1 MLARKHP
8 TPVPDE
14 RTASAAAGHT
24 PLSHPA
30 APEPATVS
38 IRKNKVRIIVSID
51 PDLLAA
57 LDNVAVRK
65 GLSRAGTMSL
75 ACADLIDREQQ
86 RLNHG

>member
-1 MLARKHP
+1 MSARKHP
-8 TPVPDE
+8 TP
-14 RTASAAAGHT
+14 
-24 PLSHPA
+24 
-30 APEPATVS
+30 EPATVC